1 MFQGDRGVVV
11 RRWYEAPELS
21 LNIITILAIAEDIN
35 TPTGRK
41 LQGLMEI
48 RDSKIERKWIQDY

>member
-1 MFQGDRGVVV
+1 M
-11 RRWYEAPELS
+11 
-21 LNIITILAIAEDIN
+21 NIITILAIAEDIN
-35 TPTGRK
+35 MPTGRK